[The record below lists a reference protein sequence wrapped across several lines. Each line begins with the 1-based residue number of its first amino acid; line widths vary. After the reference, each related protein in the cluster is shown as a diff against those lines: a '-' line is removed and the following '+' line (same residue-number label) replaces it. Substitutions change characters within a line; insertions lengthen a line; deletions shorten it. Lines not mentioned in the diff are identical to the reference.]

1 MQLSIGYG
9 RSGSVSCR
17 GFRNGPFKVLGGSRI
32 IRGTTREQQQ
42 RSTNHTKSFHSIILF
57 LSKNTAECRTLLD
70 MIEGNREAIL

>member
-17 GFRNGPFKVLGGSRI
+17 LEEVEQYPFAFAYCRN
-32 IRGTTREQQQ
+32 
-42 RSTNHTKSFHSIILF
+42 TKSFHSIILF